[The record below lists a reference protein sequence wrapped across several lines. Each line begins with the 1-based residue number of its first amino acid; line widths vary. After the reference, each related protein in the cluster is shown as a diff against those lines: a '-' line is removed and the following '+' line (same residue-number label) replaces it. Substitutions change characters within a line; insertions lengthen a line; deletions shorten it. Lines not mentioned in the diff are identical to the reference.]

1 VDPNQAVFDAMPL
14 SVLTAQSVTLRR
26 VSTIMLAAFATLA
39 LILAAVG
46 LYGVMA
52 YGVVQ
57 RTREIGVRM
66 ALGARQDQ
74 VLRLVLRN
82 AMKVVVVG
90 ETAGLIVAFALTRAA
105 AGVLYGVSPSD
116 PGTILLAL
124 CLLMLVALLA
134 CYLPARRAAKV
145 DPMLALRYE

>member
-1 VDPNQAVFDAMPL
+1 
-14 SVLTAQSVTLRR
+14 
-26 VSTIMLAAFATLA
+26 
-39 LILAAVG
+39 
-46 LYGVMA
+46 
-52 YGVVQ
+52 
-57 RTREIGVRM
+57 M

-74 VLRLVLRN
+74 VLRLLLRN